1 MKLSD
6 RKKQILKA
14 IVDDYIMT
22 TEPVGSKNLIKRHDL
37 QVSSATIRNEMM
49 ELEEL
54 GYLEKPHTSAG
65 RIPSDKGYR
74 TYVDEMLELTPLSQ
88 AERQLIDDY
97 YRDHLQEVAELIKSS
112 ADLLSRQTAY
122 PTLVLTPRYA
132 DTSLQQIKLLMIE
145 PGKALIV
152 VVLNP
157 GIVKDRM
164 IRIPQEI
171 DAVSLSQLANSIEA
185 GLSGKKLDEIT
196 LITME
201 AASTELSKSIPEP
214 LLNQVLFETYISIK
228 QAENVDVYMQG
239 SHNLLKQPEF
249 QDAVKAHRV
258 MEQINHHALI
268 AGYMSEMTDDCV
280 HPNGDIY
287 CQSPAYTVRIGQEI
301 ALDGFEDC
309 SFVTTT
315 YKVSDNIRGRIAV
328 LGPRRMAYD
337 RIISQISFIN
347 QKMTNEIRKIA
358 QGEINE

>member
-6 RKKQILKA
+6 RKKKILKA
-14 IVDDYIMT
+14 IVSDYILT
-22 TEPVGSKNLIKRHDL
+22 TEPVGSKSLIQRHDL

-74 TYVDEMLELTPLSQ
+74 TYVDEMLELAPLPIEEQ
-88 AERQLIDDY
+88 KFIEEY
-97 YRDHLQEVAELIKSS
+97 YSDHLQEVAELIKSS
-112 ADLLSRQTAY
+112 ADLLSRQTTF

-171 DAVSLSQLANSIEA
+171 DAQSLSQLAASIES
-185 GLSGKKLDEIT
+185 GLMGKKLDEIT

-201 AASTELSKSIPEP
+201 AASADLNDIIPEP
-214 LLNQVLFETYISIK
+214 LLNQVLFETYVSIK
-228 QAENVDVYMQG
+228 QAENIDVYMQG
-239 SHNLLKQPEF
+239 SHNLLMQPEF
-249 QDAVKAHRV
+249 KDAGKAHRV

-268 AGYMSEMTDDCV
+268 AGYMSEISDDNE
-280 HPNGDIY
+280 PNSEILSL
-287 CQSPAYTVRIGQEI
+287 SPSYTVRIGQEI
-301 ALDGFEDC
+301 ALEGFEDC
-309 SFVTTT
+309 SFITTT
-315 YKVSDNIRGRIAV
+315 YKVNDNIRGRIAV
-328 LGPRRMAYD
+328 LGPRRMDYD

-347 QKMTNEIRKIA
+347 QKMTAEIKKIA
-358 QGEINE
+358 QGDIDE